1 MIYKNKLFKF
11 GKINTQSNETY
22 KRVTCKHR
30 EMNEL
35 IFNEINKILNLPPE
49 LLDGFFNKLKPL
61 NLKKGDYFLT
71 EGELCKKI
79 ALVTKGEF
87 YSYYQKDGN
96 DIIEDFCLEGCFLAD
111 YPAFINQARAQKNFK
126 ALEDSQLLTLSKEEL
141 DKLYQSNS
149 AYERAGRLMAEYLF
163 TGWESKL
170 RDNIFLSPTERYIKL
185 IKTRPDI
192 LQRVPQYLIASFLN
206 ITPQY
211 LSQIR
216 NKMIY

>member
-1 MIYKNKLFKF
+1 
-11 GKINTQSNETY
+11 
-22 KRVTCKHR
+22 
-30 EMNEL
+30 MNEL

-79 ALVTKGEF
+79 ALVTNGEF
-87 YSYYQKDGN
+87 YSYYPKDGN

-163 TGWESKL
+163 YRLG
-170 RDNIFLSPTERYIKL
+170 
-185 IKTRPDI
+185 IKTKR
-192 LQRVPQYLIASFLN
+192 
-206 ITPQY
+206 
-211 LSQIR
+211 
-216 NKMIY
+216 